1 MHRVLVWICLVLA
14 VSTANADTAVRYR
27 FVSTSN
33 EVILGGS
40 GTATE
45 ESSRTGVVIATA
57 DGYRVEIG
65 AGDNPGVRFDALVLA
80 PGEKEVA
87 LNRAMKTYHHPDAPA
102 PPQPGGLI
110 VVPGRPTERT
120 SRTFEC
126 KPELLEE
133 PRWGF
138 ALERRRLRLV
148 HDAKAMVGSYP
159 VRAAF
164 TVEVVTTS
172 APQLE
177 VAKSSRVVPQLATGD
192 ASIDGRIRECLD
204 GLSGLVVEQQ
214 ITIERKIEDGIHDR
228 FEGVFRVEELELD
241 VPVTPD
247 AFAVP
252 AGYRFEKPELVG
264 FGGLSDG

>member
-57 DGYRVEIG
+57 DGYRMEIG

-87 LNRAMKTYHHPDAPA
+87 LNRAMKTYHHPDAQV
-102 PPQPGGLI
+102 PPQPGGLV

-120 SRTFEC
+120 VRSLDCQSEAI
-126 KPELLEE
+126 EE
-133 PRWGF
+133 SRWGF
-138 ALERRRLRLV
+138 TLERRRLRLT
-148 HDAKAMVGSYP
+148 HDAKAMVGAYP

-164 TVEVVTTS
+164 TIELVTTTAPQVEV
-172 APQLE
+172 AR
-177 VAKSSRVVPQLATGD
+177 SSRVVPRLVTGE
-192 ASIDGRIRECLD
+192 ASIDGRIQECLG
-204 GLSGLVVEQQ
+204 GLAGLVVEQQ

-228 FEGVFRVEELELD
+228 FEEVYRLEELELD